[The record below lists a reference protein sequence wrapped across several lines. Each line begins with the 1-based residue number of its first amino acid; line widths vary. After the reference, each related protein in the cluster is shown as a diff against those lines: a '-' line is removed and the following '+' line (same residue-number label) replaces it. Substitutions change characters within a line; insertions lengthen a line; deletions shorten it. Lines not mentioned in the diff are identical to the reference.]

1 MRESLEIDNLSSLE
15 SNRRIFDIA
24 GTSPS
29 ESDNLLFDSKRSFF
43 GIFSSSDELIH
54 VYDIFSQHKKLQ
66 DLSQSEIKILFL
78 DSLSES
84 SQSSTDNKIFGLILP
99 DKSNEHRLFIAGFGN
114 NSVNVFRNSQIF
126 KIDPNFSQLINE
138 SEFHFYSSTVLEGD
152 IIFLSSPQKNGLS
165 VLEISD
171 FFRLNQT
178 KTAKRISQSL
188 GAKINLSNII
198 VKI

>member
-1 MRESLEIDNLSSLE
+1 MSSSLE

-29 ESDNLLFDSKRSFF
+29 ENDNLLFDSKRSFF

-84 SQSSTDNKIFGLILP
+84 SQSSTDNKIFGIILP
-99 DKSNEHRLFIAGFGN
+99 RNSKEYSLFVGSFGDS
-114 NSVNVFRNSQIF
+114 SVNLFRDNHVTQIHPNSQSVDDS
-126 KIDPNFSQLINE
+126 K
-138 SEFHFYSSTVLEGD
+138 FHFYSSKVSEGD
-152 IIFLSSPQKNGLS
+152 TIIITSYLTESNLTTKNINHLLQS
-165 VLEISD
+165 
-171 FFRLNQT
+171 NQT
-178 KTAKRISQSL
+178 KTARKISQAL
-188 GAKINLSNII
+188 VDKTHLANIV
-198 VKI
+198 VKV